1 MVKRSNGFSL
11 IEVLVAVAMTGIA
24 VAGLV
29 GTLGYMSKSEARA
42 LEREKVQALAQ
53 DKIDEVMA
61 VGTYDQTEGNFED
74 LGVSGYSWTMT
85 LDTTQLPDVDS
96 VTVTVTKD
104 TDSTMS
110 QSLGTLVYRPTTT
123 GAAP

>member
-1 MVKRSNGFSL
+1 MVKKAGGFSL
-11 IEVLVAVAMTGIA
+11 IEVLVAVLMTGLA

-29 GTLGYMSKSEARA
+29 STLGSMSKSEARA
-42 LEREKVQALAQ
+42 LERERVQSLAQ

-61 VGTYDQTEGNFED
+61 VGTFDQTEGDFED

-96 VTVTVTKD
+96 VTVSVTKD
-104 TDSTMS
+104 TDSTMKQTLS
-110 QSLGTLVYRPTTT
+110 TLVYRPTTT
-123 GAAP
+123 GGTR

>member
-1 MVKRSNGFSL
+1 MKRSNGFSL